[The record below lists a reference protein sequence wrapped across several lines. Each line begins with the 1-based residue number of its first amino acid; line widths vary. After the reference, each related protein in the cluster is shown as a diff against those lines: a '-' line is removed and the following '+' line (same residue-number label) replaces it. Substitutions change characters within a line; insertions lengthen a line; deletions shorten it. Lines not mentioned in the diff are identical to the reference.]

1 MYKKRKE
8 ITSVPQQKNERKEK
22 RKVVEIKYSLQMNRS
37 VIVFS
42 IVL

>member
-8 ITSVPQQKNERKEK
+8 IMSVPQQKNERKEK